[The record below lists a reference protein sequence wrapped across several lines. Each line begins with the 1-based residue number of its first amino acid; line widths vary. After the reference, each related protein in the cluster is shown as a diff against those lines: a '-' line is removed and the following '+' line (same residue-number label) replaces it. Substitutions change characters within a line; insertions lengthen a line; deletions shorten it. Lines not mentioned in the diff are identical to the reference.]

1 LKDKADL
8 RTVLQE
14 FNQTYYPPREENMAK
29 FKRKGGAI
37 WRGDLKNGTGLIST
51 ESQALMEAPYNF
63 GSRFEE
69 SGQGTNP
76 EELIAAAHAGC
87 YSMAF
92 ANTLKKEGY
101 EPKSVDTRAVCTIQ
115 SLEGGGFGIARME
128 LDVRGEVEGLD
139 QETFQE
145 IARKADQGCPVSNLL
160 REGLEIEINAR
171 LV

>member
-1 LKDKADL
+1 
-8 RTVLQE
+8 
-14 FNQTYYPPREENMAK
+14 MSK
-29 FKRKGGAI
+29 FKRKAGAI
-37 WRGDLKNGTGLIST
+37 WDGDLKSGTGLIST

-101 EPKSVDTRAVCTIQ
+101 EPERVDTRAVCTIKA
-115 SLEGGGFGIARME
+115 LDAGGFEISRMA
-128 LDVRGEVEGLD
+128 LDVRGEVEGID
-139 QETFQE
+139 EETFQE
-145 IARKADQGCPVSNLL
+145 IAQKADQGCPVSNLL
-160 REGLEIEINAR
+160 REGLEIEIDAR

>member
-1 LKDKADL
+1 MS
-8 RTVLQE
+8 E
-14 FNQTYYPPREENMAK
+14 
-29 FKRKGGAI
+29 FKRKAGAI
-37 WRGDLKNGTGLIST
+37 WKGDLKSGAGLIST
-51 ESQALMEAPYNF
+51 ESRALMEAPYNF

-101 EPKSVDTRAVCTIQ
+101 EPERVDTKAVCTITA
-115 SLEGGGFGIARME
+115 LDAGGFEITRMA
-128 LDVRGEVEGLD
+128 LDVRGEVEGID
-139 QETFQE
+139 EETFQE
-145 IARKADQGCPVSNLL
+145 IAQKADQGCPVSNLL
-160 REGLEIEINAR
+160 REGLEIEIETR